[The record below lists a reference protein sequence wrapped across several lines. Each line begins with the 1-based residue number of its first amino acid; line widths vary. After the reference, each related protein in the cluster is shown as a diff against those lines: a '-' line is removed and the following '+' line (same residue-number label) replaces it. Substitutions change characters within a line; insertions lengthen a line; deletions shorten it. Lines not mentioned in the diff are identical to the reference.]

1 MGLPLLFIKAD
12 KKKENAAEKS
22 LREMKEQLRSQ
33 VTYDHVYWFQQH
45 SSFHDMKMAES
56 EKPEVDAVDQDEL
69 DELEREILGLER
81 SGSDSDDSS
90 SCDSDNKKKKSSLV
104 VKKKGMATTACIMCK
119 YNVV

>member
-1 MGLPLLFIKAD
+1 
-12 KKKENAAEKS
+12 
-22 LREMKEQLRSQ
+22 
-33 VTYDHVYWFQQH
+33 
-45 SSFHDMKMAES
+45 MKMAES